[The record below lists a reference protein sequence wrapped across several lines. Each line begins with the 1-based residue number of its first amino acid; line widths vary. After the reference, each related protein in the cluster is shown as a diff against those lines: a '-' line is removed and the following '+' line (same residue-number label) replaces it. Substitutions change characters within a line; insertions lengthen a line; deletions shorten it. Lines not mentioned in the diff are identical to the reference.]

1 MLYLKKSHKERS
13 FWIVFFVLMAAVV
26 VVFGER
32 VHLWHFTEVTDGQAI
47 ALSEQYRM
55 GSVYDRQGELIVT
68 GGESGAT
75 LSASLYQS
83 DRRGYF

>member
-32 VHLWHFTEVTDGQAI
+32 VHLWHFTEVTDGQA
-47 ALSEQYRM
+47 
-55 GSVYDRQGELIVT
+55 SVRCV
-68 GGESGAT
+68 
-75 LSASLYQS
+75 
-83 DRRGYF
+83 